1 MELALKRPSHIVPEY
16 SLTGDLLS
24 YSRCELQYR
33 YYNGSAL
40 PPSRPVQLWYGE
52 FIHGMME
59 SAYRRWR
66 AADGALAFP
75 WPYTALD
82 DSGPREP
89 PPVGLESHDIRVL
102 GWPIEQTLAQ
112 EGKQARSR
120 HARLAAY
127 RRADRAINLLGP
139 HLFPLISM
147 AEQRVLGTRSLAAG
161 AFEPRSSRYALRGVI
176 DVLGDIDLGAPS
188 GNVILDAVREACPDL
203 DGEFEIILD
212 YKGAHRPET
221 TGDQHWELGAWQV
234 QTYAWLRERQ
244 AEAKS
249 VAAGILIYVNEL
261 SPSGADVGRIRR
273 EINLA
278 RTDVVPDEGSADD
291 YQIQAWVPGAQAEL
305 SEAYRLRRALR
316 VVPVT
321 PESKSTAT
329 AEFDGMVSR
338 IEDSVQREAQTG
350 SIASA
355 WAPSCEDPKTC
366 VACDFLSFCPD
377 PADGADGALT
387 TSGELLSSEDD
398 DGFS

>member
-66 AADGALAFP
+66 ASNGDLGFP
-75 WPYTALD
+75 WPYTPLD

-89 PPVGLESHDIRVL
+89 PPLGLESHDIRVL

-120 HARLAAY
+120 RARLAAY
-127 RRADRAINLLGP
+127 RRADMAINLLGP

-161 AFEPRSSRYALRGVI
+161 TFEPRSSRYALRGVI
-176 DVLGDIDLGAPS
+176 DVLGNIDLGVVT
-188 GNVILDAVREACPDL
+188 GNVIIDAVRQACPDL

-212 YKGAHRPET
+212 YKGAHRPEI
-221 TGDQHWELGAWQV
+221 TGDQHWDLGAWQV

-244 AEAKS
+244 ADAKP

-261 SPSGADVGRIRR
+261 SPSGSDINRIRR
-273 EINLA
+273 AINA
-278 RTDVVPDEGSADD
+278 GKTDVIPPEGSDDD
-291 YQIQAWVPGAQAEL
+291 YQIQAWVPGAQAEV

-321 PESKSTAT
+321 PASKSLAT
-329 AEFDGMVSR
+329 GEFDGMVSR

-355 WAPSCEDPKTC
+355 WAPSCEDAKTC

-377 PADGADGALT
+377 PAEGADAGIVSSADRP
-387 TSGELLSSEDD
+387 SSEDD
-398 DGFS
+398 DGLF

>member
-24 YSRCELQYR
+24 YTRCELQYR

-66 AADGALAFP
+66 AACGALPFP
-75 WPYTALD
+75 WPYTPLSE
-82 DSGPREP
+82 SGPREP
-89 PPVGLESHDIRVL
+89 PPPDLEPHDIRTL

-120 HARLAAY
+120 RARLAAY

-147 AEQRVLGTRSLAAG
+147 AEQRVLGTRSLTAG
-161 AFEPRSSRYALRGVI
+161 HFEPRSSRYALRGVI
-176 DVLGDIDLGAPS
+176 DVLGDIDLAAPT
-188 GNVILDAVREACPDL
+188 GNVILDAIREACPDL

-212 YKGAHRPET
+212 YKGAHRPKT
-221 TGDQHWELGAWQV
+221 SGDQHWKLGAWQV

-244 AEAKS
+244 ANAKP

-261 SPSGADVGRIRR
+261 SPTGTDIGRIRR
-273 EINLA
+273 EISLGC
-278 RTDVVPDEGSADD
+278 TDVVPDEGSADD
-291 YQIQAWVPGAQAEL
+291 YQIQAWVPGAQAVL
-305 SEAYRLRRALR
+305 SEAYRMRRALR
-316 VVPVT
+316 VVAVT
-321 PESKSTAT
+321 PDSTSLAT

-338 IEDSVQREAQTG
+338 IEDSVQREALTG
-350 SIASA
+350 SIAAA
-355 WAPSCEDPKTC
+355 WEPTCDDPKTC
-366 VACDFLSFCPD
+366 VACDFLAFCPN
-377 PADGADGALT
+377 PAEGADAST
-387 TSGELLSSEDD
+387 TSPEDVESSEDD